1 MRRDLTFPSGGDTC
15 AAWLFEPTTDG
26 DQPWPC
32 VVLAHGFGGTREVRL
47 DAYAERFA
55 AAGIAALVFDYRHW
69 GASGGLPR
77 QLLDIGRQLDDWR
90 AAIAFARGLTE
101 VDADRVAAWGTSFSG
116 GHVLCIAA
124 EDLRLAAAIS
134 QVPFVDGLW
143 ALRAAGPAA
152 ALRLTG
158 AALRDQLL
166 PGEHAIPIVGAPGTT
181 AAITTPDAGPGY
193 LALVPEGAHFHNA
206 VLARIGL
213 RIATYRPARRAAR
226 VRCPWLVVVA
236 ERDAITPPQPAVAA
250 AARAP
255 RAELRRHDCAHFD
268 AYVGEVWERNV
279 ADQVEFLQRT
289 LAQSGKVAATR

>member
-1 MRRDLTFPSGGDTC
+1 MTLTSGGETC
-15 AAWLFEPTTDG
+15 AAWLFEPATERPR
-26 DQPWPC
+26 PWPC
-32 VVLAHGFGGTREVRL
+32 VVLAHGFGGTREMRL

-77 QLLDIGRQLDDWR
+77 QLLDIRRQLDDWR
-90 AAIAFARGLTE
+90 AAIAFARALPE

-124 EDLRLAAAIS
+124 QDPRLASAVS
-134 QVPFVDGLW
+134 QVPYVDGLW
-143 ALRAAGPAA
+143 ALRAAGPAS
-152 ALRLTG
+152 ALRLTL

-166 PGEHAIPIVGAPGTT
+166 PGQFEIPIVGPPGST
-181 AAITTPDAGPGY
+181 AAITTPDAEPGCR
-193 LALVPEGAHFHNA
+193 ALVPPGARFRNA
-206 VLARIGL
+206 VLARIAL
-213 RIATYRPARRAAR
+213 RIPTYRPGRRAAR

-268 AYVGEVWERNV
+268 VYVGEVWERNV
-279 ADQVEFLQRT
+279 ADQVEFLART
-289 LAQSGKVAATR
+289 LSEAGQSGKVTATR